1 MVDRETALAPRIK
14 RISNAL
20 DRRRNAD
27 MEDMELTSTQ
37 GWLLGYLTRHRDR
50 LFTPGDLVRQF
61 GLTHATVSGIL
72 QRLEAKGFI
81 TIEADDA
88 DHRRRCI
95 RLTEKAL
102 DCHQNILR
110 HIAETE
116 AMLGAGLTA
125 EEHAALLRLLNRVIA
140 GLDEEPC
147 CCRGKEG
154 AHV

>member
-61 GLTHATVSGIL
+61 GLTIVFAGIFSLFVSFTL
-72 QRLEAKGFI
+72 TPMLASRFFRSGF
-81 TIEADDA
+81 DD
-88 DHRRRCI
+88 HGVVRF
-95 RLTEKAL
+95 
-102 DCHQNILR
+102 
-110 HIAETE
+110 
-116 AMLGAGLTA
+116 GLFG
-125 EEHAALLRLLNRVIA
+125 HRLLLGSICFGFTPVSA
-140 GLDEEPC
+140 THDCTCQKEHED
-147 CCRGKEG
+147 CRNGGQHIDYG
-154 AHV
+154 ALFVRSGSF